1 MSLFHILNDIGNC
14 VNNNL
19 NDISDRINENIIQT
33 FITDGYYFFLYELIN
48 NLNIT

>member
-1 MSLFHILNDIGNC
+1 MSLFHILNDIGNR

-33 FITDGYYFFLYELIN
+33 SLLMNIIFFI
-48 NLNIT
+48 